1 MKPRVFIGSSTEGL
15 EIANAVQSNLESAAE
30 VTIWSEDVFLP
41 GSHVL
46 ESLLRQTERSD
57 FAVFVFSTDD
67 IVSIRGSEQLTVRD
81 NVVFELG
88 LCIGLLGPKRSF
100 MITPQMQN
108 LRIPSDLSGIN
119 AATFDPNR
127 SDKDLVAALG
137 PACNK
142 IRTAMKAP
150 NERPL
155 EPELRLP
162 VLLRNDTLTPNMLR
176 LLMYIENHGPCTRDQ
191 IDAAFP
197 EYSSKELYYRLEVLR
212 LLSLVS
218 IQVDTKDAAA
228 AVIGVHPDYK
238 AARMGQHLTQPR
250 STGTFTRPMKPNSE
264 LADALHAQETD
275 KVR

>member
-15 EIANAVQSNLESAAE
+15 DIAHAVQSNLESAAE
-30 VTIWSEDVFLP
+30 VTIWSQDVFLP
-41 GSHVL
+41 GAHIL
-46 ESLLRQTERSD
+46 ESLLRQAEKSD

-67 IVSIRGSEQLTVRD
+67 IVASRGSEQLTVRD

-100 MITPQMQN
+100 MIMPQVQN

-119 AATFDPNR
+119 AATFDPKR

-162 VLLRNDTLTPNMLR
+162 VLLRNDLLTPNMFA
-176 LLMYIENHGPCTRDQ
+176 LLMYIESHGPCTRNQ
-191 IDAAFP
+191 IDSAFH
-197 EYSSKELYYRLEVLR
+197 EYGNKELYYRLEVLR
-212 LLSLVS
+212 LLSLIS
-218 IQVDTKDAAA
+218 IQVDTKDSAA
-228 AVIGVHPDYK
+228 AVISVHPDYK
-238 AARMGQHLTQPR
+238 AARMGQHLMEPR
-250 STGTFTRPMKPNSE
+250 STGTFARPMRSTSE
-264 LADALHAQETD
+264 LADALHAHETD
-275 KVR
+275 KML